1 MRFSEQGHVRIGKKD
16 KQALPTNGKKE
27 LDLVGSLFGILCKR
41 LKISKRNV
49 NAEAKWSVETWL
61 IRRLAKPFVSEERR
75 A

>member
-27 LDLVGSLFGILCKR
+27 LDLVGILCKR